1 MDEMTFLG
9 YLIGAIITL
18 VSFITAIGK
27 LTQPINDLRL
37 AIQKL
42 NDNIDNMKRNDE
54 IRDKRLDQHGE
65 EIDALGSRVGKL
77 ETKMDVYH
85 KE

>member
-65 EIDALGSRVGKL
+65 EIDALGTRVGKL